1 MLTATSN
8 APAWSICC
16 RAVWLFPMLSALVAL
31 VFAALLARQYA
42 RRRRSYQALWA
53 IALLMYAIASATVAL
68 GVADGW
74 TAGEFRVYWALG
86 AVLNVPFL
94 AQGELD
100 LLVRN
105 RLVRSCLYVVLVF
118 LTAYTIA
125 VVRTASVDQGALAE
139 NLPSGKDVFGDG
151 SPAHLLPQ
159 LISIPAYLVLV
170 GGAVWSAWRMRGR
183 RELRDRFRG
192 TLLIA
197 LGATVIAGFGSA
209 FAALGKP
216 LPFSMSLLAGISV
229 MFLGFLRASRHAV
242 PLGPA
247 AS

>member
-1 MLTATSN
+1 M
-8 APAWSICC
+8 
-16 RAVWLFPMLSALVAL
+16 FPLLAALVAL
-31 VFAALLARQYA
+31 VFAALLARQFA
-42 RRRRSYQALWA
+42 RRRRSYQAFWA

-68 GVADGW
+68 GAAHGW
-74 TAGEFRVYWALG
+74 TSVEFRVYWTLG

-105 RLVRSCLYVVLVF
+105 RAARSSLYVLLVF

-125 VVRTASVDQGALAE
+125 VVRTAHLPGGTGALAAD
-139 NLPSGKDVFGDG
+139 LPSGKDVFGDG
-151 SPAHLLPQ
+151 TPAHRLPQ

-170 GGAVWSAWRMRGR
+170 GGTLWSAWRMRGR
-183 RELRDRFRG
+183 PELRDRFRG

-209 FAALGKP
+209 FAALGHL
-216 LPFSMSLLAGISV
+216 LPFSIALLAGIAV
-229 MFLGFLRASRHAV
+229 MFLGFLRASATTAPTESR
-242 PLGPA
+242 P
-247 AS
+247 S